1 MRQSVQRNKRLIED
15 RCAAT
20 LGGKS
25 HYYRGSES
33 TKKKIQGVRG
43 KIFLGARGASSLAS
57 GSAKFS
63 IAEGIWGEKH
73 IKYT

>member
-15 RCAAT
+15 RCAVT

-33 TKKKIQGVRG
+33 TKKKI
-43 KIFLGARGASSLAS
+43 FSGARGASSLAS
-57 GSAKFS
+57 GLAMFS
-63 IAEGIWGEKH
+63 ITEGIWGEKH